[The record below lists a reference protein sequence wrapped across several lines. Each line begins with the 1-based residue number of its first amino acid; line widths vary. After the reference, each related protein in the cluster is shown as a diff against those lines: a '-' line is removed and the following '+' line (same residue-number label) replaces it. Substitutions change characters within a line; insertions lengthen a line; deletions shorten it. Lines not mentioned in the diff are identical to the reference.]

1 MIRIQRLKEPKEGLS
16 GEKVSPGD
24 SIAFKGVKIENNNNF
39 DVYVSWYVRKDAKA
53 NKKQLSKR
61 R

>member
-1 MIRIQRLKEPKEGLS
+1 MS